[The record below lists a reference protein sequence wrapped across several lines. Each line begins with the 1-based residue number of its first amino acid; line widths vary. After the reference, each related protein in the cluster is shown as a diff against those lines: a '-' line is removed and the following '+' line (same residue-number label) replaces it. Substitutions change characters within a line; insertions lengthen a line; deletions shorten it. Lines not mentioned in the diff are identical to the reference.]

1 MKKVL
6 GSLIVI
12 VMLAG
17 PLGLPGQAGKSKSTV
32 VGTDVAGDWGDT
44 VDPAIAPAGAA
55 LGQDLVEASIGV
67 ADAKTLNFVI
77 KVSSLPT
84 GGVPEF
90 TRYTWEMTV
99 DGEAYMLDGKYTDY
113 SRGVCD
119 PPPPLGSGSC
129 PPPRDPGQQ
138 PFFVKGDCNI
148 DGASGLASCTEKGIV
163 QGSFDAASGTITI
176 PVPMSL
182 LRAKPGSKIL
192 PANLIFGH
200 ITAQPA
206 VRGSYTGF
214 PYDRLLVAKVF
225 VVRK

>member
-1 MKKVL
+1 
-6 GSLIVI
+6 
-12 VMLAG
+12 MLPTPAG
-17 PLGLPGQAGKSKSTV
+17 GKTKPTV
-32 VGTDVAGDWGDT
+32 VGKDGADDWGESI
-44 VDPAIAPAGAA
+44 DPTIGPIGGL
-55 LGQDLVEASIGV
+55 LGQDLIEAAIGV

-77 KVSSLPT
+77 KVSSLTT

-119 PPPPLGSGSC
+119 PPPPAGSGGC

-138 PFFVKGDCNI
+138 PFFVKGDCTV
-148 DGASGLASCTEKGIV
+148 DGTSGLASCTEKGIV

-182 LRAKPGSKIL
+182 LGAKPGSKIA
-192 PANLIFGH
+192 PAILIFGN

-214 PYDRLLVAKVF
+214 PFDRLLVSKVF